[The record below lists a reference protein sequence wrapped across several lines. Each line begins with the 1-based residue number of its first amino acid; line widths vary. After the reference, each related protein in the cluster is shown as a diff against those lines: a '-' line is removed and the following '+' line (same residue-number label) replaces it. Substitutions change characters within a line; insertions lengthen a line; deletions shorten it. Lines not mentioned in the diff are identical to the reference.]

1 MQNRSIIK
9 VTRTLVGEAP
19 ILAWADSRTDPT
31 SRRRHDL
38 IRDKARD
45 VAEFFTFC
53 GKSPEEVIS
62 GDIKLWQSDLEKRG
76 FVPSTIY
83 AKISKVS
90 SFYKWMMKDLDIK
103 ERIKKNPVNLARPRA
118 PKAYQSES
126 TKSLTDEELISLL
139 TCVKDSADSGS
150 IAGKRDF
157 AILIHFAL
165 TGRRRSEVIGLRWGD
180 LRINDVMEISYR
192 VKGSTIETRLV
203 RELAIR
209 DSMLQYLN
217 ASGRLE
223 NIEPEDPLWTRHDRA
238 GNPGK
243 QLSSHAFAKNL
254 KRYAKEAGIGDIH
267 LHQLRHTFAR
277 IAGDESG
284 SLSEVQEALG
294 HSSLAT
300 TKIYLE
306 RVGLRKDPFS
316 SRIASR
322 LNLNS
327 SP

>member
-1 MQNRSIIK
+1 MQEKSFIK

-19 ILAWADSRTDPT
+19 ILAWADTKTDP
-31 SRRRHDL
+31 SSSRRHDL
-38 IRDKARD
+38 IRDKASA
-45 VAEFFTFC
+45 VVEFFNFC
-53 GKSPEEVIS
+53 GKSPEQVTP
-62 GDIKLWQSDLEKRG
+62 GDVKLWQIELERKSLA
-76 FVPSTIY
+76 PSTIY
-83 AKISKVS
+83 TKISKVS
-90 SFYKWMMKDLDIK
+90 SFYEWMMKDPDISD
-103 ERIKKNPVNLARPRA
+103 RIKKNPVTLARPSA

-126 TKSLTDEELISLL
+126 TKSLTDDELISLL
-139 TCVKDSADSGS
+139 RCVKKSADSGS
-150 IAGKRDF
+150 IAGKRDY

-203 RELAIR
+203 REPAIR

-217 ASGRLE
+217 ASGRLKNIKPE
-223 NIEPEDPLWTRHDRA
+223 NPLWTRHDRA

-243 QLSSHAFAKNL
+243 QISSHAFVKNL
-254 KRYAKEAGIGDIH
+254 KRYAKGAGIGDIH

-294 HSSLAT
+294 HSSQTT
-300 TKIYLE
+300 TKIYLK
-306 RVGLRKDPFS
+306 RVGLRCDNFS

-322 LNLNS
+322 LGI
-327 SP
+327 